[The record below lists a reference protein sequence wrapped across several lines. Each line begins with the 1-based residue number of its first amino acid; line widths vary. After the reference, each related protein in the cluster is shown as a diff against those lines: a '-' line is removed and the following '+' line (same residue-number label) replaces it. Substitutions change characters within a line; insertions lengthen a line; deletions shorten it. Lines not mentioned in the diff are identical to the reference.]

1 MKAETIQ
8 NSKKNYRI
16 TLSWTCG
23 KEKMSQ
29 HTSGFQKKKKIELH
43 QNKNQFTEKD
53 MWKGNPQ
60 MNKIF
65 TVHISEKPHA
75 AINREKQKAH

>member
-1 MKAETIQ
+1 MNLWKG
-8 NSKKNYRI
+8 KNVSAHKWI
-16 TLSWTCG
+16 P
-23 KEKMSQ
+23 K
-29 HTSGFQKKKKIELH
+29 KKKKIELH

>member
-1 MKAETIQ
+1 MERKKCLSTQED
-8 NSKKNYRI
+8 SK
-16 TLSWTCG
+16 
-23 KEKMSQ
+23 
-29 HTSGFQKKKKIELH
+29 KKKKIEHH

-53 MWKGNPQ
+53 MWKWNPQ